1 MTEYDWDDILEK
13 LKSFARVEDIIDL
26 VVLGQDGGVR
36 RIILEEYDEETY

>member
-13 LKSFARVEDIIDL
+13 LSRVEDIIDL

-36 RIILEEYDEETY
+36 RIIVEEYDEETY